1 MIFRWTQ
8 SVGRYNNYDF
18 TIIIMFNFNMEMLQC
33 DEVYTSQVTG
43 FMIRL
48 HSKCVQFSKTC
59 DFSHTIDFLSF
70 VLVHEL

>member
-1 MIFRWTQ
+1 
-8 SVGRYNNYDF
+8 
-18 TIIIMFNFNMEMLQC
+18 MEMLQC
-33 DEVYTSQVTG
+33 DEVHTSQVTG